1 MTSVVKQCPP
11 FIYGDGITNGVVDHV
26 EGFITCLLL
35 VKTGYRSKEHDMER
49 LLKQAIGFDKEF
61 NTVFPRHN
69 KAELHLFELLRH
81 AYVDACHNKSCKIT
95 DHELDVLGKRVQ
107 EIKAIVDR
115 VCRKKVEELKK
126 MVSKSSD

>member
-1 MTSVVKQCPP
+1 VSAVAVVS
-11 FIYGDGITNGVVDHV
+11 DLAV
-26 EGFITCLLL
+26 TCN
-35 VKTGYRSKEHDMER
+35 RREC

-69 KAELHLFELLRH
+69 KAELHLFELLRS
-81 AYVDACHNKSCKIT
+81 AYHNKSYKIT

-115 VCRKKVEELKK
+115 VCRERIEELKK